1 MRLWRSLF
9 LLLLSLSWNVLPARA
24 QEPVLSFD
32 DIVVGDW
39 TITPAPDGL
48 SALVRV
54 TTLIDAACE
63 VVYGE
68 TDFSRSA
75 TDVDMGASGFHT
87 QHTPILTSLQP
98 DTEYIYRFQGTDAN
112 GVQYQSPTYRFRTPL
127 ATGPVALGPNVAR
140 GARIVEV
147 SSEYSPAYAA
157 TRAVDGD
164 LTTEWSSNGDGD
176 RAFITI
182 DLGRPVE
189 VIGVGFRTRT
199 MTDGSSEATSFS
211 ATVDGTTTYG
221 PFSAGQGLAVAPVTF
236 TGQIIRFNV
245 VTSTGGNTGALEV
258 EVYTP

>member
-1 MRLWRSLF
+1 
-9 LLLLSLSWNVLPARA
+9 
-24 QEPVLSFD
+24 
-32 DIVVGDW
+32 
-39 TITPAPDGL
+39 
-48 SALVRV
+48 VRV

-63 VVYGE
+63 VAYGE
-68 TDFSRSA
+68 TDFTRTA
-75 TDVDMGASGFHT
+75 TDTDMGASGFHT
-87 QHTPILTSLQP
+87 QHMPVLTGLQP
-98 DTEYIYRFQGTDAN
+98 DTEYVYRFQGVDAN
-112 GVQYQSPTYRFRTPL
+112 GVQYQSQTYRFRTPL
-127 ATGPVALGPNVAR
+127 ATGPVPLGRNVAL

-182 DLGRPVE
+182 DLGQPTD

-199 MTDGSSEATSFS
+199 MTDGTSEATSFGI
-211 ATVDGTTTYG
+211 TVDGGATYG

-236 TGQIIRFNV
+236 TGQAIRFNV

-258 EVYTP
+258 EVYARE